1 MNYRENWLTNQLG
14 DFNKQRPEPPRLA
27 ICFNLWASP
36 NHEDFDARIR
46 YYSRNIA
53 NAAKRLLY
61 FSDIGSLGELYIFV
75 DDRID
80 IELVKQ
86 LIGDIPFRFI
96 QKEIAVDEE
105 RRDWTG
111 LHSTRFTNY
120 SSPALKDY
128 DYIIQMDDDMWLISP
143 LSFESVLDN
152 LPSDINLFCQQYE
165 VDDDD
170 DPRRRAYNS
179 SSEEI
184 NEKVKE
190 FMLSNFGRLYAPTE
204 GNPPFPLGSLQILR
218 YPYPEFDAFVSD
230 HDFIL
235 NDEVLLDIWKYGLG
249 KPLGRFQDYEIL
261 PESWAPFYHEG
272 EEGFVNVGV
281 PMSIVPDG
289 TLAKLNETFK

>member
-53 NAAKRLLY
+53 NAAKRLAY
-61 FSDIGSLGELYIFV
+61 FSDITKIGEIMLFM

-80 IELVKQ
+80 TETVQELLGDAPVSIMSKHIEVPESVVDYHN
-86 LIGDIPFRFI
+86 IYSVRFSNYR
-96 QKEIAVDEE
+96 DE
-105 RRDWTG
+105 R
-111 LHSTRFTNY
+111 LNN
-120 SSPALKDY
+120 Y
-128 DYIIQMDDDMWLISP
+128 DYIIQIDDDIWLRSY
-143 LSFESVLDN
+143 LSFETVLN
-152 LPSDINLFCQQYE
+152 ALPADINLFCYQHSPDGDY
-165 VDDDD
+165 
-170 DPRRRAYNS
+170 RS
-179 SSEEI
+179 SLYYHHSPEI
-184 NEKVKE
+184 NQKLTE
-190 FMLSNFGRLYAPTE
+190 FMQENFGRLYASE
-204 GNPPFPLGSLQILR
+204 EVEAIFPAAGFQILR

-235 NDEVLLDIWKYGLG
+235 NDEVLLDIWKYALM

-261 PESWAPFYHEG
+261 PESWAPFYHEE